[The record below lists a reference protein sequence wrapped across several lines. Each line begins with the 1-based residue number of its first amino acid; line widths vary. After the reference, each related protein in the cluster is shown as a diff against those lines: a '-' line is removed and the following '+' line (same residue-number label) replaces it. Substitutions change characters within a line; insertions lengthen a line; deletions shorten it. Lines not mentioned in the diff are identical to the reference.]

1 MGPKP
6 TRKDK
11 VVNNKNKITKHDKNT
26 KNKIQHDKYD
36 TKHNLIKMRNIIKH
50 RTKLTI

>member
-1 MGPKP
+1 M
-6 TRKDK
+6 RI
-11 VVNNKNKITKHDKNT
+11 KIR

-50 RTKLTI
+50 GIKLTIRH